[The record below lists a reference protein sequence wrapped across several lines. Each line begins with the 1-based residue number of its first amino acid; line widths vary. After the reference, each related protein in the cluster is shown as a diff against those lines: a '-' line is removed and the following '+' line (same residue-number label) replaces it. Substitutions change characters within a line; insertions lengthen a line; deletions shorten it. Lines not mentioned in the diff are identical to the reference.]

1 LSAGASPQDPPGK
14 LTALPQ
20 IPYLYL
26 GGLLLNGEEGMKRG
40 REERKGRGRG
50 ERVRRVP

>member
-26 GGLLLNGEEGMKRG
+26 GGLLLNGEDGMKRG
-40 REERKGRGRG
+40 RGEEGR